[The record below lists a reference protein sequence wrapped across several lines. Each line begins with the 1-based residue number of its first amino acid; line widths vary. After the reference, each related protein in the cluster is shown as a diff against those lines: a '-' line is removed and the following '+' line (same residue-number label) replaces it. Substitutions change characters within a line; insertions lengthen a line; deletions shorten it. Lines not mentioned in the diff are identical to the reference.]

1 MGKIHIKKILVDKMQ
16 KIDDNILRK
25 NRMKEKENEK
35 DKKDDKKLNSI
46 YIAYNIDILYTIKRA
61 RHKRYI

>member
-1 MGKIHIKKILVDKMQ
+1 
-16 KIDDNILRK
+16 
-25 NRMKEKENEK
+25 MKEKDEK
-35 DKKDDKKLNSI
+35 NQKDDKKLNSL

>member
-1 MGKIHIKKILVDKMQ
+1 MQ

-35 DKKDDKKLNSI
+35 NQKDDKKLNSI